1 MPACRLVVRF
11 LSDEWLA
18 AAAELTAAGAGNSV
32 VCVVEQV
39 VHNGDHQVRYQ
50 VHVSEGAARVD
61 PRTAAAADV
70 EIVEDYDVAVAIS
83 RGELDPGT
91 ALARGSITVRGD
103 AGRLAAAADSLAR
116 MSDVLAPLRD
126 RTEY

>member
-1 MPACRLVVRF
+1 VVRF

-18 AAAELTAAGAGNSV
+18 EAAALTAGAGRDDV

-39 VHNGDHQVRYQ
+39 VRCSDRDVRYQ
-50 VHVSEGAARVD
+50 LRVSADAVCLD
-61 PRTAAAADV
+61 PHPVGTADL

-83 RGELDPGT
+83 RGELDPGG
-91 ALARGSITVRGD
+91 ALASGCITIRGD
-103 AGRLAAAADSLAR
+103 ARRLAAVADALAGVG
-116 MSDVLAPLRD
+116 DVLAPLRD

>member
-1 MPACRLVVRF
+1 MRF

-18 AAAELTAAGAGNSV
+18 EAAALTAAAGNDDA

-39 VHNGDHQVRYQ
+39 VRCNDRDVRYQ
-50 VHVSEGAARVD
+50 LRVSPDAVSVEPHPVA
-61 PRTAAAADV
+61 TADL

-83 RGELDPGT
+83 RGELDPGG
-91 ALARGSITVRGD
+91 ALASGRITIRGD
-103 AGRLAAAADSLAR
+103 ARRLAAVADALAGVG
-116 MSDVLAPLRD
+116 DVLAPLRD

>member
-18 AAAELTAAGAGNSV
+18 EAAALTLAGGHDDV

-39 VHNGDHQVRYQ
+39 VRDCDRDVRYQ
-50 VHVSEGAARVD
+50 LRVFAD
-61 PRTAAAADV
+61 GVCLEPHPAGAADV

-83 RGELDPGT
+83 RGELDPGG
-91 ALARGSITVRGD
+91 ALASGRITIRGNARQLASVADALAGIGD
-103 AGRLAAAADSLAR
+103 L
-116 MSDVLAPLRD
+116 LAPLRD